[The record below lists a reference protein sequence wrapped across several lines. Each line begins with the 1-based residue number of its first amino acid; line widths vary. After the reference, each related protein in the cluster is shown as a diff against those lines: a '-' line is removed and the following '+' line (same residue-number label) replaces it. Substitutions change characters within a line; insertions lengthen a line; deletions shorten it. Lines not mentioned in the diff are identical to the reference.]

1 MLLDAVDEA
10 YLEYDWNL
18 STDEELMAMLKV

>member
-18 STDEELMAMLKV
+18 LTDEELMAMLKV